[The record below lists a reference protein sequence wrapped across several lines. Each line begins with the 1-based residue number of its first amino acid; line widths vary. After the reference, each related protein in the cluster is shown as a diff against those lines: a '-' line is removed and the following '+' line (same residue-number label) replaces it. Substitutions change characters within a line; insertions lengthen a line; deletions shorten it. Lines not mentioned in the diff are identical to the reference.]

1 MSALVLEDNKMARIE
16 GVPSEKAGL
25 FIRFAYWMTKRKI
38 GRVIEPIRIT
48 AHHPRLLRAMAWM
61 EMGQEAA
68 RSVPAPLKMLAQV
81 KVAMLIGCP
90 F

>member
-1 MSALVLEDNKMARIE
+1 MARMD
-16 GVPSEKAGL
+16 GVEPKKGGL
-25 FIRFAYWMTKRKI
+25 LVRLAYFMTRRRL
-38 GRVIEPIRIT
+38 GRVIMPIRIT
-48 AHHPRLLRAMAWM
+48 AHHPRLLRAMAHM

-68 RSVPAPLKMLAQV
+68 RTIDPQLKTLAQV